1 MANRRRSGVL
11 LALGWVLSLA
21 LMAVLFV
28 VYHNTKL
35 SYRTSFPGMPFYGAM
50 TWWFFLTIPL
60 IGWTWGFFNDLK
72 DD

>member
-21 LMAVLFV
+21 LMAFLFV

-35 SYRTSFPGMPFYGAM
+35 SYRASFPGMPFYGAM